1 MGNQTKKTQKAQQK
15 KLANAMFGKQKGKKK
30 SKTNGSKNRGS
41 PTKSVPGVMSS
52 VSDGLNTGMVW
63 KNSNQVR
70 DHFNRRF
77 EKVADL
83 ISPGAA
89 FTILQSLFLNPGNSV
104 LFPVFSQ
111 IASTYEEYICHLLR
125 FWYRGESYTAISA
138 VAGAGIVAYATNM
151 DPDDPGFTN
160 VSQMENYEGSVS
172 GPPFAGHFMH
182 DVQEVHKAKGR
193 NRSGGAQMALN
204 QYFVYSSAN
213 QAAPANSTAKFY
225 DLGLFQVACNG
236 LAVVATQAV
245 PIGELWVEHEWTLIR
260 RKQETPIGQQALYA
274 HIVEGP
280 AATAAAATPLGTSGG
295 VLRAGSTIPCVST
308 TTAISMPV
316 AGTFLCVF
324 QATGSVSAGIIVT
337 NGSNITGSLLMND
350 SANSN
355 RQAFSGGT
363 SVYAAVHVVSQPGT
377 GAANLMT
384 ISGVTSLAAGTFD
397 CFISQISGGATF
409 MSRPSLNQIT
419 SAFDALCERFD
430 KLERKLVTGSDSLQK
445 CIVSEPD
452 TPFEEEKGTEL
463 ESSVHI
469 SKSTAEQLLR
479 GLGLRK

>member
-1 MGNQTKKTQKAQQK
+1 
-15 KLANAMFGKQKGKKK
+15 
-30 SKTNGSKNRGS
+30 
-41 PTKSVPGVMSS
+41 
-52 VSDGLNTGMVW
+52 
-63 KNSNQVR
+63 
-70 DHFNRRF
+70 
-77 EKVADL
+77 
-83 ISPGAA
+83 
-89 FTILQSLFLNPGNSV
+89 
-104 LFPVFSQ
+104 
-111 IASTYEEYICHLLR
+111 
-125 FWYRGESYTAISA
+125 
-138 VAGAGIVAYATNM
+138 M

-280 AATAAAATPLGTSGG
+280 AASAAAAGSAFLGTSGG
-295 VLRAGSTIPCVST
+295 VLRSGSTIPCVST
-308 TTAISMPV
+308 STTISMPI

-324 QATGSVSAGIIVT
+324 QATGSVSAGIIV
-337 NGSNITGSLLMND
+337 NVGSNIVGQLLMND
-350 SANSN
+350 NANSN
-355 RQAFSGGT
+355 RNSFVGGVAT
-363 SVYAAVHVVSQPGT
+363 YIAIHVVSQPGT

-384 ISGVTSLAAGTFD
+384 LSGMTSLAAGTFD

-409 MSRPSLNQIT
+409 TSKPSLNQIT